1 MLAFNLKCVYNNA
14 MEAKI
19 AELTAKISKVKNSCH
34 KSLLIEERDRLV
46 AKSNEQK
53 RSVAILRA
61 PAVAWLSRQ

>member
-1 MLAFNLKCVYNNA
+1 